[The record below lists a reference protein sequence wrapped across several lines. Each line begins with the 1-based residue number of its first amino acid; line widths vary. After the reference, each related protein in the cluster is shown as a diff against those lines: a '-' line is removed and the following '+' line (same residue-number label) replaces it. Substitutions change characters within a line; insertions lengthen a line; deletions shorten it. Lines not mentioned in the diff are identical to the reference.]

1 MAQLLNLQSYAGLGR
16 SHRVTLYMPIEDTLT
31 FIGSG
36 GGSMVKVG
44 RSFSQPFVPRNV
56 AVRNGDNS
64 GGSFPIIDSPEIQET
79 AANMPYATQ
88 GGTTSNA
95 IDVASLLAAVGGEQ
109 MHYIEFNSMNH
120 EPDTRQQWPLQH
132 LASESLDQPERSAN
146 VAKPV
151 VLHNDGV
158 AV

>member
-1 MAQLLNLQSYAGLGR
+1 MAQLLNLQNYAGLGHSR
-16 SHRVTLYMPIEDTLT
+16 LVMLYMPIEDTLT

-56 AVRNGDNS
+56 AVRNGDDS

-79 AANMPYATQ
+79 AANKPYAAQ
-88 GGTTSNA
+88 GGTAGNA

-109 MHYIEFNSMNH
+109 MRYVEFNSMNR

-132 LASESLDQPERSAN
+132 LTSESLDQPERSTN

-151 VLHNDGV
+151 VLQKDGV